1 MQQAQLKC
9 AEFVTYRRL
18 KQMVLMLVRPL
29 VMVQVD
35 KVMLCDV
42 DNEKWSWCACA
53 ERFKHSISQ
62 FHHRL
67 GSARKCAQTFAH
79 ILQLSRDLCRQ
90 HKTHQSTSADN
101 ICLHLSTKPLVTEMP
116 SLTAFVASGPGGTS
130 ECGNLT
136 ADVSR
141 RGS

>member
-9 AEFVTYRRL
+9 AEFGTYRRL
-18 KQMVLMLVRPL
+18 KQMVLLLVRPL
-29 VMVQVD
+29 LVVQMDEV
-35 KVMLCDV
+35 VLCDV
-42 DNEKWSWCACA
+42 DNKKWSWCAF
-53 ERFKHSISQ
+53 ERLKHSISQ

-79 ILQLSRDLCRQ
+79 IPQLSRDLCRQ
-90 HKTHQSTSADN
+90 RKTHQSTSADN
-101 ICLHLSTKPLVTEMP
+101 ISLHLATKPLVTEMP
-116 SLTAFVASGPGGTS
+116 PLRAFVAPGPGGTS

-141 RGS
+141 RSS